1 MSDRRLRVVGPDE
14 QADPTGPALAVVAED
29 VGVARGMVTEARA
42 EVAELQS
49 TTVTAPEVDV
59 VMDRLIRAD
68 DALSEVQSAVAQAR
82 GTE

>member
-1 MSDRRLRVVGPDE
+1 VSDRRLRAVGPDE
-14 QADPTGPALAVVAED
+14 RPDPVGPALAVVAED

-82 GTE
+82 GQE